1 MITTVEQIQNDLLDT
16 MRENTE
22 LKIENKMLREKFDII
37 DDQMD
42 LEQSSPVEYVDL
54 AKIYQ
59 SGFHVCNIYY
69 GMHRLENEDC
79 VFCLDILDQH
89 EAGSKK

>member
-1 MITTVEQIQNDLLDT
+1 MITTVEQLQSEMLET

-22 LKIENKMLREKFDII
+22 LKIENKMLRDKFETVEDQYVI
-37 DDQMD
+37 DDKSPEDYID
-42 LEQSSPVEYVDL
+42 LE
-54 AKIYQ
+54 KIYQ

-69 GMHRLENEDC
+69 GMHRPENEDC

-89 EAGSKK
+89 QNGVKS